1 MNHEKG
7 ETMVHPCKNVP
18 GGMAL
23 STVLLNNCSNEVLFL
38 VENWSNECHVAPWS
52 FFFFFWGVG
61 GVYNF
66 ESNLTCHD

>member
-7 ETMVHPCKNVP
+7 EKMVHPCKNVP

-38 VENWSNECHVAPWS
+38 VENC
-52 FFFFFWGVG
+52 
-61 GVYNF
+61 
-66 ESNLTCHD
+66 